1 MFSKVKAIWA
11 VFQAGK
17 SVANP
22 ALWKAH
28 QVSVTMIAGLL
39 IALVQLVK
47 MFGYDVPIDSDT
59 ATAIAGGVLAAVNVV
74 LTIISTDKIGIGGN
88 VDSQSFSVKEQAND
102 HIDAD
107 TRERAKAWAAQQHEN
122 NGFKNDA

>member
-1 MFSKVKAIWA
+1 MFSKMKAIWA

-39 IALVQLVK
+39 IALVQLAK
-47 MFGYDVPIDSDT
+47 MFGYEIPLDSDA
-59 ATAIAGGVLAAVNVV
+59 ATAIAGGLLAAVNVV
-74 LTIISTDKIGIGGN
+74 LTIVSTDKIGIGGGE
-88 VDSQSFSVKEQAND
+88 SPISSVKEQANES
-102 HIDAD
+102 IDSD
-107 TRERAKAWAAQQHEN
+107 TREHAKAWAAQQQAN